1 MTSKLR
7 EVLLTLYSRDM
18 PPGVPYP
25 VLEPPRQGGHGAVG
39 AGPEEGH
46 KDEILGYIFI
56 VEFSSNFHPS
66 IFTPN

>member
-1 MTSKLR
+1 
-7 EVLLTLYSRDM
+7 M
-18 PPGVPYP
+18 PAGVAYP